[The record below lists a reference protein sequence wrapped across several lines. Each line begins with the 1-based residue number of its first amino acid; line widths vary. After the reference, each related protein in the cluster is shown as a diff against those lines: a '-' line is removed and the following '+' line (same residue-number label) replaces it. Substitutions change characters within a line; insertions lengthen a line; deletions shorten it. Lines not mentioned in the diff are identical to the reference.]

1 MFLQV
6 LGNSL
11 RESKQ
16 IELKACQICWEKIK
30 IEINL
35 PTTSDD
41 EHRWWHVGC
50 HGEPQREGEK
60 ERDRKGRYNNLLFSA
75 ASTVSAPASA

>member
-1 MFLQV
+1 MKQLGKFPQTLYNIFLSAKKNNNNKNFSCFGMFLQV

-35 PTTSDD
+35 PTTRDD
-41 EHRWWHVGC
+41 EHR
-50 HGEPQREGEK
+50 
-60 ERDRKGRYNNLLFSA
+60 
-75 ASTVSAPASA
+75 